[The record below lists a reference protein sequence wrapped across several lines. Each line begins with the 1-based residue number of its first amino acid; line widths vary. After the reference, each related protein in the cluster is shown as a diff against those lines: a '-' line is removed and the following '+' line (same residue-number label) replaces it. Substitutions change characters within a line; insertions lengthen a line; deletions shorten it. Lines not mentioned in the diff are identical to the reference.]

1 MDLLQLKYFQ
11 VVARLEHM
19 TRASEE
25 LHISQPSLSKM
36 ISRLEKHLGVP
47 LFDRHGKQIRLN
59 RFGQAFLKRVER
71 VFSELEEGQQELADL
86 TGLERGQ
93 VFLAA
98 ATGRLLPELLS
109 AFLKRHPHVNVKLLQ
124 GSTQEC
130 QNLLERGEVD
140 LAITHPL
147 IQEERIQSVSLLTEN
162 MFLAV
167 PPDHRLANADKVSL
181 SEVATET
188 FIGLT
193 KTYELTETTTNM
205 CLQAGFTPNF
215 AFECNDAEVILRMV
229 NNGLGV
235 ALIPEHWWTY
245 NQHRWTQSPEKR
257 KAQAPV
263 YLPIVDHYSKRVVG
277 LSWVKARYLTMAARE
292 LRDFTISYF
301 EEMNK
306 DSM

>member
-1 MDLLQLKYFQ
+1 MDLLQLRYFQ

-59 RFGQAFLKRVER
+59 RFGQSFLKRVER
-71 VFSELEEGQQELADL
+71 VFAELEEGQHELADL

-109 AFLKRHPHVNVKLLQ
+109 AFLKRYPHVNVKLLQ
-124 GSTQEC
+124 GTTQEC

-147 IQEERIQSVSLLTEN
+147 INESRVKSVPLLTEN

-167 PPDHRLANADKVSL
+167 PPNHHLADKGIIHL
-181 SEVATET
+181 RDAAEET
-188 FIGLT
+188 FISLT
-193 KTYELTETTTNM
+193 KTYELTQTTTNM
-205 CLQAGFTPNF
+205 CHQAGFTPNI
-215 AFECNDAEVILRMV
+215 AFECNDAEVIMRMV
-229 NNGLGV
+229 HNGLGV
-235 ALIPEHWWTY
+235 ALIPEHWWKYPSGGIDT
-245 NQHRWTQSPEKR
+245 PI
-257 KAQAPV
+257 
-263 YLPIVDHYSKRVVG
+263 YLPLADQYSIRMVG
-277 LSWVKARYLTMAARE
+277 LSWMESRYLSMAARE
-292 LRDFTISYF
+292 LRDFTIHYF
-301 EEMNK
+301 E
-306 DSM
+306 SVYHSRA

>member
-1 MDLLQLKYFQ
+1 M
-11 VVARLEHM
+11 
-19 TRASEE
+19 
-25 LHISQPSLSKM
+25 
-36 ISRLEKHLGVP
+36 
-47 LFDRHGKQIRLN
+47 
-59 RFGQAFLKRVER
+59 
-71 VFSELEEGQQELADL
+71 ADL

-167 PPDHRLANADKVSL
+167 PPDHRLANANKVSL
-181 SEVATET
+181 SEAATET

-245 NQHRWTQSPEKR
+245 NQHWWTQSPEKR
-257 KAQAPV
+257 EAQAPV

-306 DSM
+306 DSI

>member
-59 RFGQAFLKRVER
+59 RFGQSFLQRVNR
-71 VFSELEEGQQELADL
+71 IFAELEEGQYELNDMK
-86 TGLERGQ
+86 GLERGQ

-98 ATGRLLPELLS
+98 STGRLLPELLA
-109 AFLKRHPHVNVKLLQ
+109 AFLKLHPMITIRLLQ
-124 GSTQEC
+124 GTS
-130 QNLLERGEVD
+130 QNCLQLLDRGEVD

-147 IQEERIQSVSLLTEN
+147 IDDPRLKSVGLLEED

-167 PPDHRLANADKVSL
+167 PPTHRLANQKTAWLHETAED
-181 SEVATET
+181 T
-188 FIGLT
+188 FISLT
-193 KTYELTETTTNM
+193 KTYELTQTTMEM
-205 CLQAGFTPNF
+205 CRDSGFQPNI

-229 NNGLGV
+229 HNGLGV
-235 ALIPEHWWTY
+235 ALVPEHWFRHSY
-245 NQHRWTQSPEKR
+245 SSKNH
-257 KAQAPV
+257 PV
-263 YLPIVDHYSKRVVG
+263 YLPLEDVHSKRVIG
-277 LSWVKARYLTMAARE
+277 ISWIESRYNTMAARE
-292 LRDFTISYF
+292 LRDFAIHYF
-301 EEMNK
+301 KNEYPMRK
-306 DSM
+306 

>member
-1 MDLLQLKYFQ
+1 MDLLQLRYFQ

-19 TRASEE
+19 TRAAEE

-71 VFSELEEGQQELADL
+71 VFSELEEGQHELADL

-109 AFLKRHPHVNVKLLQ
+109 SFLRRHPHVNVKLLQ
-124 GSTQEC
+124 GTTQEC

-147 IQEERIQSVSLLTEN
+147 IEEVRVQSVPLLTEN

-167 PPDHRLANADKVSL
+167 PPNHRLASQKQVSL
-181 SEVATET
+181 QEAAEET
-188 FIGLT
+188 FISLT

-205 CLQAGFTPNF
+205 CRQAGFTPNI

-229 NNGLGV
+229 HNGLGV
-235 ALIPEHWWTY
+235 ALVPEHWWTY
-245 NQHRWTQSPEKR
+245 PDHWHTHASEKR
-257 KAQAPV
+257 DTPV

-277 LSWVKARYLTMAARE
+277 LSWIKGRYLTMAARE
-292 LRDFTISYF
+292 LRDFTIRYF
-301 EEMNK
+301 EEQNRDVM
-306 DSM
+306 